1 MFKKIL
7 LTLPLI
13 LVPYLCNATIAYVVY
28 LSPVLQQ
35 QYYIGKAFQP
45 HGGSGNCRT
54 GDSDSIHL
62 VVQCNTLFTDEKVQF
77 PILNKTTQEKEAEI
91 DVFDPAI
98 GYSYLFF
105 KVRGKK
111 VALCYTDSCD
121 DNNKYFNIF
130 PVGPI
135 KYEGQDAEFQLIKI
149 Q

>member
-13 LVPYLCNATIAYVVY
+13 LVPYLCNATVTYVVS
-28 LSPVLQQ
+28 LSPLLQQ
-35 QYYIGKAFQP
+35 QYYISEAFQP
-45 HGGSGNCRT
+45 HGESGNCRT

-62 VVQCNTLFTDEKVQF
+62 VVQCDTLLTDEEVQF
-77 PILNKTTQEKEAEI
+77 SIINKTTQEKEAEI

-98 GYSYLFF
+98 GYSYLFL
-105 KVRGKK
+105 KIHDER
-111 VALCYTDSCD
+111 VALCYTASCN
-121 DNNKYFNIF
+121 DNNEYFNVF

-135 KYEGQDAEFQLIKI
+135 KYKGQDAEFQLIKI